1 MKSNIEKVYSKLPQK
16 KHNLGKHKVEL
27 SLIGD
32 IEELNTKVENQA
44 KELDNEL
51 ARMINVIADLM
62 LEVGSLDTLYNNL
75 ANDANDLIIKSEQL
89 QDALDEIGVGGN
101 TTDANVNA
109 TMTINY
115 VEQVYEEYLK
125 VTDAVN
131 KIDLR

>member
-1 MKSNIEKVYSKLPQK
+1 MVILK
-16 KHNLGKHKVEL
+16 NL
-27 SLIGD
+27 IQR
-32 IEELNTKVENQA
+32 VENQA

>member
-16 KHNLGKHKVEL
+16 KHNFKKQKVDL

-32 IEELNTKVENQA
+32 IENLNTKVENQA
-44 KELDNEL
+44 KDLDNEV

-109 TMTINY
+109 TMIINY
-115 VEQVYEEYLK
+115 VEQVYQEYLK

>member
-44 KELDNEL
+44 KKLDNEL

>member
-16 KHNLGKHKVEL
+16 KHNLGKQKVEL

-62 LEVGSLDTLYNNL
+62 LVIESQIDTL
-75 ANDANDLIIKSEQL
+75 ANI
-89 QDALDEIGVGGN
+89 
-101 TTDANVNA
+101 
-109 TMTINY
+109 
-115 VEQVYEEYLK
+115 LK
-125 VTDAVN
+125 Q
-131 KIDLR
+131 

>member
-1 MKSNIEKVYSKLPQK
+1 MKNNIEKVYNKLPK
-16 KHNLGKHKVEL
+16 KVNLKNHKVDL

-32 IEELNTKVENQA
+32 IEELNTKVEEQA
-44 KELDNEL
+44 KELDNEV

-62 LEVGSLDTLYNNL
+62 LEVGSLDILYNNL

-101 TTDANVNA
+101 TTDANINA
-109 TMTINY
+109 TMVINY
-115 VEQVYEEYLK
+115 VEQVYQEYLN

-131 KIDLR
+131 KIDLRS

>member
-1 MKSNIEKVYSKLPQK
+1 MKSNIDKVYSKLPQK

-51 ARMINVIADLM
+51 AKMINVIVDLI
-62 LEVGSLDTLYNNL
+62 LEAGSLDILYNNL
-75 ANDANDLIIKSEQL
+75 ADDANDLIIKSEQL

-109 TMTINY
+109 TMVINY

-131 KIDLR
+131 KIDIR

>member
-16 KHNLGKHKVEL
+16 KHNLGKQKVEL

>member
-1 MKSNIEKVYSKLPQK
+1 MKNSIERVYSKMPQK
-16 KHNLGKHKVEL
+16 KHNFKNQKVAL

-51 ARMINVIADLM
+51 EKMINVIVDLI
-62 LEVGSLDTLYNNL
+62 LEAGSLDILYNNL
-75 ANDANDLIIKSEQL
+75 ANDSNDLIIKSEQL

-115 VEQVYEEYLK
+115 VEQVYQEYLK

-131 KIDLR
+131 KIDIR

>member
-1 MKSNIEKVYSKLPQK
+1 MKTNIERVYSKMPQK
-16 KHNLGKHKVEL
+16 KHNFENHKVKL